1 MNYQDMTTEQ
11 LTACINSATQ
21 ERDRRLRLEQIPRQ
35 IAILTDA
42 YVAAGGNPDDL
53 TREGAVD

>member
-35 IAILTDA
+35 IEVLTDA
-42 YVAAGGNPDDL
+42 YVAAGGNEEDL
-53 TREGAVD
+53 GALG